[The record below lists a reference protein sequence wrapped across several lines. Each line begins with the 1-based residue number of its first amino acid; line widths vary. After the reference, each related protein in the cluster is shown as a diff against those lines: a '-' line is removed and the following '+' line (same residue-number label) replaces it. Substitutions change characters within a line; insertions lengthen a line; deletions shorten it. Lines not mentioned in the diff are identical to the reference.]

1 MYRVFAIVAGGLMLA
16 ACASGSSTS
25 WLDSLKPAPPMDSLR
40 LESEPA
46 GAEARVPSGQSCR
59 TPCALDVPAGQA
71 TSVTFTLAG
80 YKPETVPVEA
90 VQGGGYPQLSPN
102 PVTAELEAAPPPPR
116 KPAVAKKKVAKKKP
130 APKTSAAPPPAP
142 QQAAPPPPAAQSPW
156 PSPTPAPQR

>member
-16 ACASGSSTS
+16 ACASGSSS
-25 WLDSLKPAPPMDSLR
+25 SSFLDSLKPAPPVDNLK

-46 GAEARVPSGQSCR
+46 GAEARVPSGASCR

-90 VQGGGYPQLSPN
+90 VSSGGGFPQLSPN
-102 PVTAELEAAPPPPR
+102 PVTAELEAAPPPAKKPVPR
-116 KPAVAKKKVAKKKP
+116 KRAAKKP
-130 APKTSAAPPPAP
+130 APKTSTNTTAPAAAAPPPASSNN
-142 QQAAPPPPAAQSPW
+142 SPW
-156 PSPTPAPQR
+156 PAPAQQSR